1 MIPIALQIKGHVLYF
16 NPVMEAADE
25 LEKGKLV
32 IFTVKNNAVMFHQLD
47 EDFSNLKLSE
57 NKIQRAAI
65 KQGHTGL
72 VKVMDVNPERF
83 IFDNGGKE
91 LMVFSLVGGSVRN
104 VEFKPRKEILAHLEK
119 EKKQCSSN

>member
-25 LEKGKLV
+25 LKKGKLV

-91 LMVFSLVGGSVRN
+91 LMVFSLVSGSVRN
-104 VEFKPRKEILAHLEK
+104 VEFKPRKEILALLEK
-119 EKKQCSSN
+119 EKK